1 MTNQFFEII
10 NTNFE
15 RGREGELLGVEDNN
29 GDEMLKDLI
38 VQEEELRMYS
48 FGQSACVGN
57 CKVFFCSPI
66 LSKK

>member
-1 MTNQFFEII
+1 MTNEFSEMF

-38 VQEEELRMYS
+38 VQEEELRMY
-48 FGQSACVGN
+48 
-57 CKVFFCSPI
+57 
-66 LSKK
+66 

>member
-1 MTNQFFEII
+1 MTNEFVEMF

-15 RGREGELLGVEDNN
+15 RGREGELLGVEGNN
-29 GDEMLKDLI
+29 GDVMLKDLI

>member
-1 MTNQFFEII
+1 MF

-38 VQEEELRMYS
+38 VQEEELRMY
-48 FGQSACVGN
+48 
-57 CKVFFCSPI
+57 
-66 LSKK
+66 